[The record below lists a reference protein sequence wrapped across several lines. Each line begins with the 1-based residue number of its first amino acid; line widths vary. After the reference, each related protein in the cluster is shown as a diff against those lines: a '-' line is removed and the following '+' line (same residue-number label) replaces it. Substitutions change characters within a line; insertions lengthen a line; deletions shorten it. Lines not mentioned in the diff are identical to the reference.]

1 MGTVALY
8 PRKSPNN
15 QTENQNT
22 PETRSPRNWTDLY
35 RLQSEELSASDINV
49 RTQENLK
56 FVDSGLSEVRTA
68 PSLGPFQPDSD
79 DGAPLAS
86 FLSRPVQINSFTW
99 SETNTAIN
107 QLTFNPWNLYF
118 NDPGIKKK
126 LDNYAR
132 LRCKLHLKFVVNAS
146 PFYYGLMRA
155 CYAPMIGHDTY
166 VGAND
171 QIKFSQMPG
180 VYLEPAAMTTAEM
193 ELPFFYPNAWLDAT
207 TGAEFT
213 EMGRMTYMLYS
224 RLRSANGV
232 ANASVRIICYAW
244 ATDVEVAGLTTL
256 PALQSDEYAT
266 PGPISGPASAIAE
279 FAGTLSQAPVIG
291 KLATATEI
299 GARAVGSIARAF
311 GFSNPPVISDVMP
324 YAPKAFHSFS
334 SVDTSVPADKLS
346 LDPKNEI
353 TVDNSVTG
361 YSEEDQLAISSI
373 VKRESFVQG
382 TLWNGTAAENTIL
395 WSCPVTP
402 MIVAQNTAGGQTTV
416 NHTPAS
422 YVGRAFKQWRGS
434 LTYRFKLVKS
444 KYHTGRLIITW
455 DPVITPGVDYETT
468 TLTRVVDLQTEEEVV
483 LTIPYKSQRAWCTT
497 DFSVNNYSNGANPSF
512 AIQPL
517 AQNGVLQVR
526 VLTTLTGPAA
536 TSEIDILSYVSCG
549 DDFCFSM
556 PNELPSGLS
565 MYALQSQEVSIGDVV
580 SSDFISDAVS
590 GDSAKH
596 LELITVGESVKSLR
610 ALLHRASLADFQ
622 FAGEPRFDGTVY
634 QSLAYRWC
642 TNYFPRV
649 PLGYGYNPAAYQ
661 WATRPIA
668 TGNAPFNFGGQHPL
682 NWFLNMYAGYRGS
695 VVHHFNVD
703 PNGATVPSIA
713 VERDDRNWL
722 LFPGN
727 NGRNRYVVNTNLSQ
741 SSTAS
746 AVGSS
751 NYTAANVRATP
762 SGQRGMALTNAA
774 TQAGV
779 SIVLPQYSQFR
790 FLPAIETNRDFVRA
804 TWFPMSVRST
814 VTTRCGDATSTG
826 PWPTLHHYVSAG
838 VDFSPVFFVCVPT
851 LYAYGGTA
859 VDNFTP

>member
-1 MGTVALY
+1 M
-8 PRKSPNN
+8 
-15 QTENQNT
+15 
-22 PETRSPRNWTDLY
+22 DLY
-35 RLQSEELSASDINV
+35 RLQSEELSMSDINV

-68 PSLGPFQPDSD
+68 PPLGPFQPDSD

-132 LRCKLHLKFVVNAS
+132 IRCKLHLKFVVNAS

-180 VYLEPAAMTTAEM
+180 VYLEPAAMTTAEL

-207 TGAEFT
+207 TGAEFN

-244 ATDVEVAGLTTL
+244 ASDVEVAGLTTL
-256 PALQSDEYAT
+256 PALQSDEYAE

-299 GARAVGSIARAF
+299 GARAVGSLARAF

-497 DFSVNNYSNGANPSF
+497 DFSVNNYSNGASPSF

-536 TSEIDILSYVSCG
+536 SSEIDILSYLSCG
-549 DDFCFSM
+549 DDFCFAV

-565 MYALQSQEVSIGDVV
+565 MYALQSAEVSVGDVV

-590 GDSAKH
+590 GDAAKH
-596 LELITVGESVKSLR
+596 LELVTVGESVKSLR
-610 ALLHRASLADFQ
+610 ALLHRSSLADFQ
-622 FAGEPRFDGTVY
+622 FAGEPRTDGVIY
-634 QSLAYRWC
+634 QGLAYRWC

-649 PLGYGYNPAAYQ
+649 PLGYGYNPAAFQ

-682 NWFLNMYAGYRGS
+682 NWFLNMFAGYRGS

-703 PNGATVPSIA
+703 TNGSTVPSIA

-722 LFPGN
+722 IVPGN
-727 NGRNRYVVNTNLSQ
+727 NGRNRYTVNTSLAA
-741 SSTAS
+741 SSTS
-746 AVGSS
+746 ALVGSGL
-751 NYTAANVRATP
+751 YTAGLVRATP

-851 LYAYGGTA
+851 LYAYTGSA
-859 VDNFTP
+859 VDNFAP

>member
-1 MGTVALY
+1 M
-8 PRKSPNN
+8 
-15 QTENQNT
+15 
-22 PETRSPRNWTDLY
+22 
-35 RLQSEELSASDINV
+35 SDINV

-99 SETNTAIN
+99 LETNTAIN

-256 PALQSDEYAT
+256 PALQSDEYVT

-361 YSEEDQLAISSI
+361 YSEEDQLTISSI

-497 DFSVNNYSNGANPSF
+497 DFSVNNYSNGASPSF

-536 TSEIDILSYVSCG
+536 TSEIDILSYLSCG

-565 MYALQSQEVSIGDVV
+565 MYALQSQEVSVGDIV

-590 GDSAKH
+590 GDAAKH

-610 ALLHRASLADFQ
+610 ALLHRSSLADFQ
-622 FAGEPRFDGTVY
+622 FAGEPRTDGTVY

-746 AVGSS
+746 TVGSA

-804 TWFPMSVRST
+804 SWFPMSVRST

>member
-1 MGTVALY
+1 M
-8 PRKSPNN
+8 
-15 QTENQNT
+15 
-22 PETRSPRNWTDLY
+22 
-35 RLQSEELSASDINV
+35 SDINV

-99 SETNTAIN
+99 TETNTAIN

-132 LRCKLHLKFVVNAS
+132 IRCKLHLKFVVNAS

-180 VYLEPAAMTTAEM
+180 VYLEPAAMTTAEL

-207 TGAEFT
+207 TGAEFN

-279 FAGTLSQAPVIG
+279 FAGSLSQAPVIG

-299 GARAVGSIARAF
+299 GARAVGSLARAF

-497 DFSVNNYSNGANPSF
+497 DFSANNYSNGAAPTF
-512 AIQPL
+512 TLQQL
-517 AQNGVLQVR
+517 AQNGILQVR

-536 TSEIDILSYVSCG
+536 SSEIDILAYISCG
-549 DDFCFSM
+549 DDFCFAV
-556 PNELPSGLS
+556 PNELPVGLS
-565 MYALQSQEVSIGDVV
+565 MYALQSQETSVGDVV
-580 SSDFISDAVS
+580 SSDYISDAVS
-590 GDSAKH
+590 GDQAKH
-596 LELITVGESVKSLR
+596 LELVTVGESVKSLR
-610 ALLHRASLADFQ
+610 ALLHRSSLADVQ
-622 FAGEPRFDGTVY
+622 RVGDERDAAGTYHDLRT
-634 QSLAYRWC
+634 RWC
-642 TNYFPRV
+642 TNYFPRS
-649 PLGYGYNPAAYQ
+649 PLGYGFNPNSYT

-668 TGNAPFNFGGQHPL
+668 TGFGPFNFGPQHPL
-682 NWFLNMYAGYRGS
+682 NWFMNMYAGYRGS

-703 PNGATVPSIA
+703 AVGAAPLSIST
-713 VERDDRNWL
+713 ERDDRTWV
-722 LFPGN
+722 LFPDYQA
-727 NGRNRYVVNTNLSQ
+727 RNRFTVSK
-741 SSTAS
+741 STAAASTLSELGS
-746 AVGSS
+746 AT
-751 NYTAANVRATP
+751 YTAAGVRGIGQ
-762 SGQRGMALTNAA
+762 GQRGMALTNTL
-774 TQAGV
+774 TQAGL

-790 FLPAIETNRDFVRA
+790 FLPSLETNRDFVRSSF
-804 TWFPMSVRST
+804 FPMSVRTT
-814 VTTRCGDATSTG
+814 VSTRCGDTTNNG
-826 PWPTLHHYVSAG
+826 PWPILYHYVAAG

-851 LYAYGGTA
+851 LYAYTGTA
-859 VDNFTP
+859 IDNFKPV